1 MNIVDFH
8 THIFPDAI
16 AERTI
21 SMLSEKTQ
29 IKAYSNGTLDGLR
42 RQMQTSG
49 VALSVILPVI
59 TRAKQ
64 FDSIL
69 KFAVETNE
77 HYDDLLSF
85 GAVFPGDEDYK
96 AKLRLMK
103 EYGIKGIKI
112 HPNYHAI
119 DFNDKRTMNLV
130 YLACEED
137 MIISVHAG
145 KDVGIPE
152 VINNTPDMIVD
163 VLDQIRPKKL
173 VLAHAGAWG
182 MWDEVE
188 AKICGRDV
196 YMDLAYTTDNIDTA
210 QLKRIIESHGSDK
223 VLFATDLPWS
233 GQKESIEFLKSLE
246 LGDEAENRILSSNAY
261 TLLGVGE

>member
-1 MNIVDFH
+1 
-8 THIFPDAI
+8 
-16 AERTI
+16 
-21 SMLSEKTQ
+21 MLSEKTQ

-103 EYGIKGIKI
+103 EYGIKGFSVSGPFPATTGRICRELDRGSILYMEVHRHPVYGNHHMLCYGYSVRDGRLMLRMADGWISRI
-112 HPNYHAI
+112 HDLPAG
-119 DFNDKRTMNLV
+119 
-130 YLACEED
+130 EE
-137 MIISVHAG
+137 
-145 KDVGIPE
+145 
-152 VINNTPDMIVD
+152 
-163 VLDQIRPKKL
+163 
-173 VLAHAGAWG
+173 
-182 MWDEVE
+182 
-188 AKICGRDV
+188 
-196 YMDLAYTTDNIDTA
+196 
-210 QLKRIIESHGSDK
+210 
-223 VLFATDLPWS
+223 LFAFCTVIR
-233 GQKESIEFLKSLE
+233 QK
-246 LGDEAENRILSSNAY
+246 
-261 TLLGVGE
+261 